1 MAELHFAPLHSLLT
15 EQALSPAQVAAVHLA
30 LLQRLLAGQ
39 PLSPVHAGP
48 AVHFALLQRLLAGQ
62 AESLAQV
69 GLAVHFAAVQTLLT
83 PQAASSP
90 QAFALHFTL
99 VHTEPDELQSVS
111 TEHREAAP
119 HTTLPP
125 QKAFVVQAR
134 PLLMPEGQVRV
145 QVPLVAPQI
154 PLSQSAAL

>member
-30 LLQRLLAGQ
+30 LLHKLLTPQLLSPVQAAVAHFAPLHTLLTEQAVSPAHVTLVHLALLQRLLAGQ

-48 AVHFALLQRLLAGQ
+48 
-62 AESLAQV
+62 
-69 GLAVHFAAVQTLLT
+69 
-83 PQAASSP
+83 
-90 QAFALHFTL
+90 ALHFTL